1 MEIRLLG
8 AHNLESRGTRHTCL
22 LIDGVLGI
30 DAGSVASA
38 LTRDE
43 QRRVAALLLTHRH
56 FDHLRDIPTVGLATL
71 GEPTPVDL
79 YGLPETL
86 SALHAH
92 IFNGDLYPDL
102 TQGLNGGPAKFTLRP
117 IEPSVALTVLG
128 YQVKPVPMRH
138 GEAPSVGYIVRSPS
152 GGCVAYTGDT
162 NGDLLPLLQDPLA
175 PGVLFVD
182 VTFPDRLAWRA
193 EVSAHLTPSSLRDR
207 LLAAREAGARLPRV
221 VPVHVDLET
230 ASEVALELAAVGAE
244 LGMDLTPGREDTT
257 LVEGQG
263 ADAA

>member
-1 MEIRLLG
+1 MQIRLLG

-22 LIDGVLGI
+22 LIDGVLAI

-38 LTRDE
+38 LTWEE

-71 GEPTPVDL
+71 GEPTPVEL

-86 SALHAH
+86 DALHTH
-92 IFNGDLYPDL
+92 ILNGDVYPDL
-102 TQGLNGGPAKFTLRP
+102 TQGLNGGAAKFALRP
-117 IEPSVALTVLG
+117 IEPFATLTVLG
-128 YQVKPVPMRH
+128 YRVKPVSMSH
-138 GEAPSVGYIVRSPS
+138 GEAPAVGYIVRSPS

-182 VTFPDRLAWRA
+182 VTFPDRLTWRA
-193 EVSAHLTPSSLRDR
+193 EASAHLTPSSLRDR
-207 LLAAREAGARLPRV
+207 LLAARDVGVRLPRV
-221 VPVHVDLET
+221 VPVHLDLET
-230 ASEVALELAAVGAE
+230 EGEVAHDLAVVGAE
-244 LGMDLTPGREDTT
+244 LGIDLTPGREDMT
-257 LVEGQG
+257 LVEGPR
-263 ADAA
+263 